1 MLTYR
6 IHRGGYDDFAI
17 DGGTG
22 IISVARKLD
31 YDKRESYDI
40 EIVATDGG
48 IVVQS
53 IDLSG
58 CLILVKVGSI
68 YRVCRHEGFFFYFVY
83 CTELV

>member
-1 MLTYR
+1 MITYR

-17 DGGTG
+17 DGATG

-48 IVVQS
+48 IA
-53 IDLSG
+53 IRFLN
-58 CLILVKVGSI
+58 
-68 YRVCRHEGFFFYFVY
+68 
-83 CTELV
+83 

>member
-17 DGGTG
+17 DGATG

-48 IVVQS
+48 MVAWSFSFIFNLFGYNLDYS
-53 IDLSG
+53 ASG
-58 CLILVKVGSI
+58 K
-68 YRVCRHEGFFFYFVY
+68 
-83 CTELV
+83 

>member
-48 IVVQS
+48 IVA
-53 IDLSG
+53 
-58 CLILVKVGSI
+58 
-68 YRVCRHEGFFFYFVY
+68 
-83 CTELV
+83 